1 MANSCVSTEIVS
13 FLVQVATLMKGVLA
27 GLELYTKQCRGLI
40 RCKLMFEIL
49 FHLLKAIK
57 ILVKNGKDMRRE
69 LLGVN
74 AVQPKS
80 YNQKKIPQRKIS
92 VASISMASGAVASG
106 SVMEAVDFFSQK
118 K

>member
-1 MANSCVSTEIVS
+1 
-13 FLVQVATLMKGVLA
+13 
-27 GLELYTKQCRGLI
+27 
-40 RCKLMFEIL
+40 MFEIL

-92 VASISMASGAVASG
+92 VASISMASGNKNYLIEKILAFRSENTFCVTFPS
-106 SVMEAVDFFSQK
+106 
-118 K
+118 

>member
-1 MANSCVSTEIVS
+1 MQIDVWDFFPS
-13 FLVQVATLMKGVLA
+13 
-27 GLELYTKQCRGLI
+27 LE
-40 RCKLMFEIL
+40 
-49 FHLLKAIK
+49 AIK

-74 AVQPKS
+74 VVQPKS

-92 VASISMASGAVASG
+92 VASISMASGAVASN

>member
-1 MANSCVSTEIVS
+1 M
-13 FLVQVATLMKGVLA
+13 
-27 GLELYTKQCRGLI
+27 
-40 RCKLMFEIL
+40 
-49 FHLLKAIK
+49 
-57 ILVKNGKDMRRE
+57 VKNGKDMRRE

-92 VASISMASGAVASG
+92 VASISMTNGAVASA
-106 SVMEAVDFFSQK
+106 SIIEAIDFFSQK